1 MGKEEELSLQWP
13 AFLKLHPVVWAAAA
27 AALLAAPPPGGAA
40 RPGIAPAEPAPVRGG
55 LDARP
60 EAAGPKRIEIIVER
74 NERGAA
80 RRVDPGQV
88 FSTGDLL
95 RFRFRASFNGYLYV
109 MNHGSSGNFT
119 LLFPGEE
126 TGTLNRIEAGREY
139 LVPMTDNGWF
149 RLEGPAGYEV
159 VYWLVSPVR
168 LGEGRSS
175 LSVPKL
181 PAPAPQLNP
190 SITPRCDDTI
200 FRARG
205 ECIDHAAGLKP
216 LEKNAP
222 LPENLAPF
230 AGSASRELTFVK
242 SNKAAAVSVGDD
254 SEEPFIY
261 TLRLAHR

>member
-1 MGKEEELSLQWP
+1 MGLPGLT
-13 AFLKLHPVVWAAAA
+13 AAGW
-27 AALLAAPPPGGAA
+27 LLLLAGWAAPPPGSAV
-40 RPGIAPAEPAPVRGG
+40 RPGTPPTEPAPVRGG

-60 EAAGPKRIEIIVER
+60 AAAAKRIEIIVER

-80 RRVDPGQV
+80 RRVDPNQV
-88 FSTGDLL
+88 FATGDLV
-95 RFRFRASFNGYLYV
+95 RFRFRATFNGYLYV
-109 MNHGSSGNFT
+109 MNHGTTGSFT
-119 LLFPGEE
+119 LLFPKEE
-126 TGTLNRIEAGREY
+126 TGTMNRIEAGREY
-139 LVPMTDNGWF
+139 LVPMTENGWF
-149 RLEGPAGYEV
+149 RLEGPPGYEV

-168 LGEGRSS
+168 LSDGRSA
-175 LSVPKL
+175 LPVPKL
-181 PAPAPQLNP
+181 PAAAPALNP

-216 LEKNAP
+216 VEKDAA

-230 AGSASRELTFVK
+230 SGAASRELTFVK
-242 SNKAAAVSVGDD
+242 SNRTAAVSVSDA

>member
-1 MGKEEELSLQWP
+1 MRL
-13 AFLKLHPVVWAAAA
+13 PV
-27 AALLAAPPPGGAA
+27 L
-40 RPGIAPAEPAPVRGG
+40 PGIAAAFLATGIVFSAPPATGLRPGAPAGETSFLRGG

-60 EAAGPKRIEIIVER
+60 ETAGPKRIEITVER
-74 NERGAA
+74 SERGEV
-80 RRVDPGQV
+80 RRADPSQV
-88 FSTGDLL
+88 FRTGDLV

-109 MNHGSSGNFT
+109 MNHSTSGSFV
-119 LLFPGEE
+119 LLFPKEE
-126 TGTLNRIEAGREY
+126 TGTMNRIEAGREY
-139 LVPMTDNGWF
+139 LVPMTENGWF
-149 RLEGPAGYEV
+149 RLEGPPGYEV

-168 LGEGRSS
+168 LSDGRSA

-181 PAPAPQLNP
+181 PAPAPHLNP

-216 LEKNAP
+216 VEKNAA
-222 LPENLAPF
+222 LPENLAGF
-230 AGSASRELTFVK
+230 SGAASRELTFVK
-242 SNKAAAVSVGDD
+242 SNKAAAVAVQDD

>member
-1 MGKEEELSLQWP
+1 MQWP

-27 AALLAAPPPGGAA
+27 AALLAAPPPGGPG

-60 EAAGPKRIEIIVER
+60 ETAGPKRIEIIVER

-119 LLFPGEE
+119 LLFPREE

-205 ECIDHAAGLKP
+205 ECIDTSAGPKLIP
-216 LEKNAP
+216 RGAEI
-222 LPENLAPF
+222 PENLAGP
-230 AGSASRELTFVK
+230 AR
-242 SNKAAAVSVGDD
+242 KAPDDLVFIRKKDTSVVATTAPLNG
-254 SEEPFIY
+254 PVIY
-261 TLRLAHR
+261 EFHLAHR